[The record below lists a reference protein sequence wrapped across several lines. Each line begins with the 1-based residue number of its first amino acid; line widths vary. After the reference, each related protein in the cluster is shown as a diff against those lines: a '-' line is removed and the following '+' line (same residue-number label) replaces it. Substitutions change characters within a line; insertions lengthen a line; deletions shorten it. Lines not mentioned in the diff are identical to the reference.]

1 MNFMLNTRKWELGSG
16 SLMRKELEEDTS
28 DHLQGWLSVIL
39 GILACFIFY
48 SFCKKQMIFYIIILV
63 SQLCPTLCNPMD
75 CSPPGSSV
83 HGGLQARRLE

>member
-28 DHLQGWLSVIL
+28 DHPQGWLSVIL

-63 SQLCPTLCNPMD
+63 SQC
-75 CSPPGSSV
+75 V
-83 HGGLQARRLE
+83 